1 MTVRDALANSF
12 NIPAVK
18 ALQFAG
24 VDATIKTAHD
34 LGIKGLN
41 RGSGWYGLSMT
52 LGGGE
57 VTLLDMTNA
66 YSTFANYGNEVDAN
80 PILQIADSQ
89 GQSYTTSI
97 PSHLRI
103 RWLTQ
108 G

>member
-1 MTVRDALANSF
+1 MTVRESLGNSL

-18 ALQFAG
+18 TLQFAG
-24 VDATIKTAHD
+24 VQNTIDTAHD

-41 RGSGWYGLSMT
+41 RGTDWYGLSLT

-66 YSTFANYGNEVDAN
+66 YSTFANGGNEVDAD
-80 PILQIADSQ
+80 PILQIQDPQ
-89 GQSYTTSI
+89 GRIINCNGPTRTT
-97 PSHLRI
+97 
-103 RWLTQ
+103 